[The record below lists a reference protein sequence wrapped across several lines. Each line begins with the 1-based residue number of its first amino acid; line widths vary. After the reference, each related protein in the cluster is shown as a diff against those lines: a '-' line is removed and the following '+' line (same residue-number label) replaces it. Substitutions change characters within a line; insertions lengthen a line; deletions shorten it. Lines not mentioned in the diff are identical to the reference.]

1 LLTALGSVLGARVL
15 GRVLGAL
22 SGVLLARA
30 LGPADFGLFAGALA
44 MVTLVTPLLQ
54 GALDNA
60 ALRALAAP
68 HGGGDRLLRAMMGA
82 RVWLGVALTLLMA
95 LAGLA
100 LSAPLVTALLA
111 ANAAAMS
118 LEGAVQ
124 TWWVAREKQ
133 SRAALADVV
142 RSLLWLGAAAAVYVT
157 GTGTVAA
164 AATRA
169 MATTL
174 LVVATFWAV
183 RREVDWRPTLDHQR
197 EVLRQSLVW
206 LASGIFFAIYQ
217 QADRLMLV
225 WMSGE
230 TEAGHYAAAANLVM
244 VFYMVPGI
252 FTSVLLPRMYRQAG
266 DLGRQGRMLELR
278 LGSGIL
284 LAMLIV
290 PLLIGL
296 RRELLGFLYGASYA
310 SAAPVLAWL
319 GGTILL
325 RFLSVAYGDLITVA
339 HSQRLRT
346 IAQGAAALANVVLNL
361 VFIPRW
367 GGAGAAAA
375 TLCSEGLLLAC
386 YVLAVRRMGVPVQ
399 RRLLVPGTVAC
410 TGVTVAWLWQ
420 PWVGAA
426 ALVALAGAAGYGM
439 RRILA
444 R

>member
-1 LLTALGSVLGARVL
+1 LGSVLSARVV

-30 LGPADFGLFAGALA
+30 LGPTDFGLFAGALA
-44 MVTLVTPLLQ
+44 LVALVTPLLQ

-60 ALRALAAP
+60 ALRALASTQA
-68 HGGGDRLLRAMMGA
+68 GGERLLRAMMGT
-82 RVWLGVALTLLMA
+82 RLWLGVTLTVLLALGGLM
-95 LAGLA
+95 
-100 LSAPLVTALLA
+100 LSAPLVAALLA
-111 ANAAAMS
+111 LNAAAMS

-124 TWWVAREKQ
+124 IWWVAREKQ
-133 SRAALADVV
+133 AKAAAADVV

-157 GTGTVAA
+157 GTGVVAA

-169 MATTL
+169 LATML
-174 LVVATFWAV
+174 LVAATLWAV
-183 RREVDWRPTLDHQR
+183 RKEADWRPSLEYQR
-197 EVLRQSLVW
+197 EVLGQSLVW
-206 LASGIFFAIYQ
+206 LASGITFAIYQ
-217 QADRLMLV
+217 QADRLMLIA
-225 WMSGE
+225 MSGE
-230 TEAGHYAAAANLVM
+230 GEAGRYAAAANLVM

-266 DLGRQGRMLELR
+266 DLGRQARMLELR

-284 LAMLIV
+284 LAMLII

-296 RRELLGFLYGASYA
+296 RRETLGLLYGESYA

-346 IAQGAAALANVVLNL
+346 LGQIAAALLNIVLNL
-361 VFIPRW
+361 LFIPRW

-375 TLCSEGLLLAC
+375 TLCSEGLLLGC
-386 YVLAVRRMGVPVQ
+386 YVLAVRRLGVPLQ
-399 RRLLVPGTVAC
+399 RRIVVPGTVAC
-410 TGVTVAWLWQ
+410 TGVTFAWLWQ

-426 ALVALAGAAGYGM
+426 ALVAVAGAAGYGM